1 MVIVRKLFLKIVKH
15 KMDKKGIKLKCVFKI
30 CRICS
35 FFGNFAVCFS
45 YDPSF
50 ILRLNINNVK
60 KDDAWMNGG
69 TKLQSVTICHGFNV
83 YTHYFAYA
91 NSGSEII

>member
-1 MVIVRKLFLKIVKH
+1 
-15 KMDKKGIKLKCVFKI
+15 MDKKGIKLKCVFKI

-45 YDPSF
+45 YDPSFILPSSFVHPSF

>member
-1 MVIVRKLFLKIVKH
+1 MYSKSTEFVHFSVILRYVSPMILRS
-15 KMDKKGIKLKCVFKI
+15 
-30 CRICS
+30 S
-35 FFGNFAVCFS
+35 FVH
-45 YDPSF
+45 PSF

-69 TKLQSVTICHGFNV
+69 TKLQSVTICHGFNL